1 MPNDILDSALK
12 ETERVITQPN
22 PLRTLIIV
30 MLAFVVAYWGS
41 RFVARGVV
49 AIAQFIA
56 VRSDN
61 STSHE
66 RAIQLRRIETY
77 LSILNAFLRA
87 AIVSYVVY
95 LVWQLLAAPGTTA
108 AYAFAASAFVIV
120 VIGATIGMVLRDI
133 TAGVTMIIERWYHVG
148 DYVRVEPFADVS
160 GVVESMTLR
169 STKLRSLNGE
179 VIKLHNQHI
188 QAVKVTPR
196 GIRTIEIDV
205 FVNNPKVGRTLVEKA
220 LTTMPVGTM
229 TMVSTPQI
237 VREEKW
243 SDHLYLITI
252 SGQTPPGREWL
263 MDTYFVDSL
272 KELDEKRK
280 GLDALIR
287 PPLVR
292 FADPA
297 AERSFKRAVR
307 MAKKESG
314 KK

>member
-1 MPNDILDSALK
+1 MPEDILNSVLQ
-12 ETERVITQPN
+12 EITHVITQPN
-22 PLRTLIIV
+22 ALRTLLV
-30 MLAFVVAYWGS
+30 VSLAFVVAYWGS

-49 AIAQFIA
+49 ALAQLIA

-61 STSHE
+61 STNFE
-66 RAIQLRRIETY
+66 RTIQLRRIETY

-87 AIVSYVVY
+87 AIVMAVVY
-95 LVWQLLAAPGTTA
+95 LAWKMLAAPTNTA
-108 AYAFAASAFVIV
+108 VYAVGASAFVIV

-160 GVVESMTLR
+160 GVVESMNLR

-220 LTTMPVGTM
+220 LATMPVGTM

-272 KELDEKRK
+272 KELDEKRR
-280 GLDALIR
+280 GIDALVR

-307 MAKKESG
+307 MSRK
-314 KK
+314 

>member
-1 MPNDILDSALK
+1 MSNDLLKSILL
-12 ETERVITQPN
+12 EIEHTITQPN
-22 PLRTLIIV
+22 AVRTLLV
-30 MLAFVVAYWGS
+30 VSFAFVAAYWAS

-49 AIAQFIA
+49 AAAQLIA

-77 LSILNAFLRA
+77 LSILNALLRA
-87 AIVSYVVY
+87 AIVAVVVY
-95 LVWQLLAAPGTTA
+95 IAWKALAAPANATV
-108 AYAFAASAFVIV
+108 YAVGVSAMVIV
-120 VIGATIGMVLRDI
+120 AVGATIGIVLRDI
-133 TAGVTMIIERWYHVG
+133 TAGTTMIIERWYHVG

-160 GVVESMTLR
+160 GVVESMNLR
-169 STKLRSLNGE
+169 STRLRSLNGE

-220 LTTMPVGTM
+220 LTAMPVGTM
-229 TMVSTPQI
+229 TLIDTPQI

-263 MDTYFVDSL
+263 METYFVDSL
-272 KELDEKRK
+272 KELDSKRK
-280 GLDALIR
+280 GLDALVR

-307 MAKKESG
+307 MAKKESA

>member
-1 MPNDILDSALK
+1 MLPDFLNATLK
-12 ETERVITQPN
+12 EIENVITQPN
-22 PLRTLIIV
+22 AARTFLV
-30 MLAFVVAYWGS
+30 VSLSFVIAYWAS

-49 AIAQFIA
+49 AAAQFIA

-87 AIVSYVVY
+87 MIVAVVVY
-95 LVWQLLAAPGTTA
+95 IAWKLLAAPSNTA
-108 AYAFAASAFVIV
+108 VYAVGASALVIV

-148 DYVRVEPFADVS
+148 DYVRVEPFGDVS
-160 GVVESMTLR
+160 GVVESMNLR

-179 VIKLHNQHI
+179 VIKLHNQYI

-220 LTTMPVGTM
+220 ITTMPVGTM
-229 TMVSTPQI
+229 TLVSTPQI

-307 MAKKESG
+307 MAKKER
-314 KK
+314 